1 MLITGSVGSGNVGS
15 GSGFT
20 DIIFSVLSAVG
31 HGAAEPLILHNHT
44 NGSNKLFTFSYGSVI
59 VSATHL
65 EDLF

>member
-1 MLITGSVGSGNVGS
+1 MLITGSVGSGNVGP

-44 NGSNKLFTFSYGSVI
+44 NGSDKLFTFSYGTVI
-59 VSATHL
+59 VYATHL